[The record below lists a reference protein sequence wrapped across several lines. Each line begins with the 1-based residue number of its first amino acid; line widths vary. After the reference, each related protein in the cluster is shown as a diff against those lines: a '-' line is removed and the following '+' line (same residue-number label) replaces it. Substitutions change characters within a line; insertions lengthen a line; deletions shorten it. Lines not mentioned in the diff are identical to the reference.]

1 MIKIKDLTFSY
12 TGEKPY
18 LIESISM
25 NIPEG
30 KFISIIGENGSA
42 KSTFVKLLLGLLKP
56 IKGTIE
62 IKSKKIGY
70 VPQRMESFNKE
81 FPITV
86 YEVYKIHL
94 KALGIK
100 DKNLIDK
107 VLEDISMKEYKHS
120 LIGSLSGGQTQRIFI
135 GRALLGKPEM
145 IILDEP
151 STGMD
156 SRSQN
161 EIRTLLKELK
171 NKGVSILTV
180 EHNIAEA
187 IHNSDY
193 IIRMRDGEGSICNID
208 TFKDIIHHDEVDNM
222 LVYAKEEI

>member
-1 MIKIKDLTFSY
+1 MIEIKDLTFSY

-42 KSTFVKLLLGLLKP
+42 KSTFVKLILGLLNP
-56 IKGTIE
+56 IKGK
-62 IKSKKIGY
+62 IKINSKKIGY
-70 VPQRMESFNKE
+70 VPQRMESFNKQ

-94 KALGIK
+94 KALGIR
-100 DKNLIDK
+100 DNGLIHK
-107 VLEDISMKEYKHS
+107 VLEDISMVDYKHS

-161 EIRTLLKELK
+161 EIRELLKELK

-193 IIRMRDGEGSICNID
+193 IIRMKDGEGNIYSID
-208 TFKDIIHHDEVDNM
+208 TFKEKINHNEVDNM
-222 LVYAKEEI
+222 LVYSKEGI

>member
-18 LIESISM
+18 LIESINM

-42 KSTFVKLLLGLLKP
+42 KSTFVKLILGLLKP
-56 IKGTIE
+56 INGE
-62 IKSKKIGY
+62 INLSSQKIGY
-70 VPQRMESFNKE
+70 VPQQMESFNKQ

-100 DKNLIDK
+100 NKNLIDEI
-107 VLEDISMKEYKHS
+107 LEDISMTEYKHS
-120 LIGSLSGGQTQRIFI
+120 LIGSLSGGQTQRVFI

-145 IILDEP
+145 LILDEP

-193 IIRMRDGEGSICNID
+193 IIRMREGDGTICDIA
-208 TFKDIIHHDEVDNM
+208 TFKDIIEHDEVDNL
-222 LVYAKEEI
+222 LVYSKEEI